1 MGDMF
6 WAIMNEYAQGSKGSA
21 VVIDVDNKSIHRLL
35 VPKGITTEK
44 NRVLDFSEQLRN
56 NFFKYPNI
64 IDSFNKTIDICCIVC
79 QNIETY
85 HGGDDQNKDK
95 IFLCPHGCSAAICRT
110 NTELKCYEK
119 TKELF
124 NKCCLC
130 KKNVDFSDTENQKED
145 ERKEEEEQKNSE
157 RVRRIVNDLINRN
170 KRASEEDLQEDNID
184 LILSSKKKQRLE
196 NDASSSE
203 DDSSS
208 EDKHTY
214 IYNGR

>member
-1 MGDMF
+1 MG
-6 WAIMNEYAQGSKGSA
+6 
-21 VVIDVDNKSIHRLL
+21 
-35 VPKGITTEK
+35 
-44 NRVLDFSEQLRN
+44 
-56 NFFKYPNI
+56 
-64 IDSFNKTIDICCIVC
+64 
-79 QNIETY
+79 
-85 HGGDDQNKDK
+85 
-95 IFLCPHGCSAAICRT
+95 
-110 NTELKCYEK
+110 
-119 TKELF
+119 ELF

-130 KKNVDFSDTENQKED
+130 KKNVDFRDTEDQSRLCQALYEREKQKED
-145 ERKEEEEQKNSE
+145 ERKEEEEQKNRE

-196 NDASSSE
+196 NDASSFKENKDSDDGSTSE